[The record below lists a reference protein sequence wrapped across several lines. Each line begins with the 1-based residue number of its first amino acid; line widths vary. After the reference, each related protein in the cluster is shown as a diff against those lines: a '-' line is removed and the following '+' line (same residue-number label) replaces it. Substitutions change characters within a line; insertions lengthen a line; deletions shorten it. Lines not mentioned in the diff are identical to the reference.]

1 MTARAICQVT
11 LARIND
17 LLNDANRANL
27 AGTLA
32 ETRGLIAENRGPVKA
47 TLKNLNSAT
56 QKLEPLLDD
65 FTQDFGAGQ

>member
-1 MTARAICQVT
+1 VT

-32 ETRGLIAENRGPVKA
+32 ETRGLIAENRG
-47 TLKNLNSAT
+47 L
-56 QKLEPLLDD
+56 
-65 FTQDFGAGQ
+65 